1 MKYNFIKNGDS
12 KYNATFIT
20 PWSFIHLYSGFFGII
35 LTNYTKMDKKFSIL
49 FLVLIHTIY
58 ELKDLYFSYLYKGQ
72 KTKISEWS
80 KKNSL
85 FNSIGDTLFFI
96 LGIFIGINLKPNM
109 KQLIVIILIFLILF
123 CIFFKIKKLS

>member
-1 MKYNFIKNGDS
+1 
-12 KYNATFIT
+12 
-20 PWSFIHLYSGFFGII
+20 
-35 LTNYTKMDKKFSIL
+35 MDKKFSIL

-58 ELKDLYFSYLYKGQ
+58 ELKDLYFSYLYKGA

-80 KKNSL
+80 KNNSL